1 MGISKSSLDKFY
13 NYCIENNIKF
23 IVLFFPG
30 LNEGITLTNELAG
43 KKLETYCMEKNIDF
57 INIYSDIKNLPIHK
71 RIANKLDNHPS
82 AEVNKIIARKLT
94 KKL

>member
-1 MGISKSSLDKFY
+1 
-13 NYCIENNIKF
+13 
-23 IVLFFPG
+23 
-30 LNEGITLTNELAG
+30 
-43 KKLETYCMEKNIDF
+43 MENIDF